1 MRGKSPKSG
10 NFWETSGAERGRTRG
25 RSTLHSPIG
34 DRPHGA
40 ERGRK
45 KVTPSPPYPPEI
57 VKIWQRSTS
66 YATRELCQKLK
77 QFTAEKF

>member
-10 NFWETSGAERGRTRG
+10 NFWETSGAERGR
-25 RSTLHSPIG
+25 
-34 DRPHGA
+34 
-40 ERGRK
+40 K
-45 KVTPSPPYPPEI
+45 KVTPSLPHPPEI